1 MIDNG
6 SGHEGG
12 YKICKWCFND
22 LEGSKIG
29 GDHTNNDHKE
39 FKPIPPFQ
47 YNGQKSGS
55 YNATSKKLH
64 GQLQQISI
72 NKN

>member
-1 MIDNG
+1 MTWKDKN
-6 SGHEGG
+6 
-12 YKICKWCFND
+12 
-22 LEGSKIG
+22 G

-55 YNATSKKLH
+55 YNATSKKIP